1 MGFQSFNTRVQPE
14 TTSFTVRSLFIFR
27 SVFHIDEFGITRRI
41 YNKHL
46 QIEGN
51 KGLKKKEGQR

>member
-1 MGFQSFNTRVQPE
+1 MGFQSFY
-14 TTSFTVRSLFIFR
+14 TTSFTARSLFIFR
-27 SVFHIDEFGITRRI
+27 SVFHIYEFGITRQI

-51 KGLKKKEGQR
+51 KELKKKEGKR